1 MADRQR
7 SQRRRRRERQW
18 NRVRRR
24 HTPQQR
30 QNRTPG
36 PRGPAVMAAM
46 TTAVI
51 ARPRRAIRRE
61 GPLAGTDDI
70 GHSRM
75 MTSERGETA
84 EVE

>member
-1 MADRQR
+1 
-7 SQRRRRRERQW
+7 
-18 NRVRRR
+18 
-24 HTPQQR
+24 
-30 QNRTPG
+30 
-36 PRGPAVMAAM
+36 MAAM

-84 EVE
+84 EVEGEFPSIGEATAEMIWAQ